1 MGNKLDNSLFPIDQ
15 KEGSNGIIQAN
26 LSGVREFL
34 I

>member
-1 MGNKLDNSLFPIDQ
+1 MGNNLGNDSFPTDP